1 MQNILDRQKAA
12 QLAEGPPS
20 AETRIDRLDRAI
32 GLLVDHADAITQAL
46 SEDFGHRSVDASLFT
61 DVAASI
67 EPLKHAKRHV
77 RAWMRRER
85 RAVSPAPLALLGA
98 RAWVDYLPKGTVGV
112 ISPWNF
118 PFNLT
123 FAPLAGVLAAGNRAM
138 IKPSE
143 LTPRCSALMQQM
155 IGTAFAD
162 TEIAVVTGGPD
173 VGEAFSRLP
182 FDHLLF
188 TGATSVAKHIVRAA
202 AEHLVPVTL
211 ELGGKSPAIVGRD
224 ADLDLAARRL
234 MFGKTLNAG
243 QMCVAPD
250 YALVQ
255 RDRVEAFVA
264 ALSRAAGAMF
274 PRWWDSPDYT
284 SIVNDRHHARLM
296 GYLDTARAGG
306 ATVRVLVPDE
316 TDKEGAVPASLDVGA
331 LAARADRRIPPMAV
345 IDANDTMDVMR
356 DEIFGPIL
364 PVLPYDGIDDA
375 IAYVNRHERPLSLY
389 YFGND
394 VAEQE
399 RVLSRTVVGGV
410 TINDTV
416 MHLAMDDLPFGG
428 IGASGSGAYHG
439 KTGFLTFSHARPV
452 YRQARFDVTAMLRPP
467 YGSAIKR
474 LMRLKI
480 RR

>member
-46 SEDFGHRSVDASLFT
+46 NEDFGHRSVDASLFT

-155 IGTAFAD
+155 IGTAFTD
-162 TEIAVVTGGPD
+162 TEIAVVTGGPE

-202 AEHLVPVTL
+202 AENLVPVTL

-250 YALVQ
+250 YALVP

-264 ALSRAAGAMF
+264 ALSRAAGVMF
-274 PRWWDSPDYT
+274 PRWWDSLDYT
-284 SIVNDRHHARLM
+284 AIVNERHHARLM
-296 GYLDTARAGG
+296 GYLDNARAGG
-306 ATVRVLVPDE
+306 ATVRVLVPADMSTE
-316 TDKEGAVPASLDVGA
+316 RGVPVDVDAGAVVGG
-331 LAARADRRIPPMAV
+331 ADRRISPIAV
-345 IDANDTMDVMR
+345 LDADDTMDVMR

-452 YRQARFDVTAMLRPP
+452 YKQAPFDVTAMLRPP
-467 YGSAIKR
+467 YGGAIKR